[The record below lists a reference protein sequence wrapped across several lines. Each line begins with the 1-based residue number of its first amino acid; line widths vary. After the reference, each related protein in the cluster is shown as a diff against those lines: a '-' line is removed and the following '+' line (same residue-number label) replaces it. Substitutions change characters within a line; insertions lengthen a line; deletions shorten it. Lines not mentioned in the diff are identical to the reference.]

1 MTDVPHLEV
10 DVSVSCT
17 GWKSLLPPPG
27 EIALAAAGAAFRA
40 AWPPPARIKAEAAEA
55 SVLLADD
62 GLVEV
67 LNRDYRDRDGATN
80 VLSFSGLAEAGQGAG
95 APVLLGDIVVAYETA
110 VAEADAEGICL
121 ADHLSHLIIHG
132 MLHLLGHDHENEAEA
147 TRMERLESQVLAS
160 LGISERRPERGTEC

>member
-1 MTDVPHLEV
+1 
-10 DVSVSCT
+10 
-17 GWKSLLPPPG
+17 LPPPG

-40 AWPPPARIKAEAAEA
+40 AWPPPARVPGDAAEA

-67 LNRDYRDRDGATN
+67 LNRDYRGRDGATN
-80 VLSFSGLAEAGQGAG
+80 VLSFSGLNEAGPGAG

-110 VAEADAEGICL
+110 AAEADAEGICL
-121 ADHLSHLIIHG
+121 ADHLSHLVIHG

-147 TRMERLESQVLAS
+147 ARMERLESQVLAS
-160 LGISERRPERGTEC
+160 LGISERRPERGSEC